1 MFAGP
6 ANRPAPGN
14 EWIAGA
20 GSVQAATGVVLHR
33 AEMNVLDFDL
43 ARLLEHPTL
52 TLRHLICP
60 TIFRLAATQKQWI
73 MGEREVAVSRRPTL
87 RGAREPVSV
96 RFFWALRELEPPTRY
111 NEFREELRKLK
122 ATMNVQQLTEL
133 AALGVAFGLVSVL
146 LPDDAVTDVVQVG
159 GRGDFEL
166 NGRQDQ
172 MIEISGVTKE
182 LIEDRFS
189 QKKKQILLNKRLTRA
204 IVSVTGF
211 DPPLSRLERV
221 K

>member
-1 MFAGP
+1 
-6 ANRPAPGN
+6 
-14 EWIAGA
+14 
-20 GSVQAATGVVLHR
+20 
-33 AEMNVLDFDL
+33 MNVLDFDL